1 MNHNFSEGLIHQ
13 RTWWEGKK
21 KKKPAK
27 QCNSGVGIVQPLIH
41 ADGKDGSYYYIAK
54 SPYK

>member
-1 MNHNFSEGLIHQ
+1 MKNNFSDGLSHQ

-21 KKKPAK
+21 EKPAK

-41 ADGKDGSYYYIAK
+41 ADGRDGSYYYTAK